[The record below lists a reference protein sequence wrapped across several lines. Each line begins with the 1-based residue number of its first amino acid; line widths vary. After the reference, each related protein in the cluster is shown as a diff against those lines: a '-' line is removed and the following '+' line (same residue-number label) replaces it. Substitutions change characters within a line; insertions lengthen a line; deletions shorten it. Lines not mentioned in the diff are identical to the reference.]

1 MITHYSLRFVS
12 YIRPIACHGI
22 PVMLLLSMLV
32 TARAHPN
39 GYDLSCNENGYTL
52 PTGMGYYQQTN
63 TYIDAMTCD
72 GLNCTLTYPDQFKGI
87 VLSSTS
93 PLSSADNQLRTGYS
107 SKCLTHEERTP
118 KTSVTFSVQDPHA
131 VVYAVLVSARNVLH
145 SVILVHPIIVGVNW
159 TTHVIGA
166 GPGGV
171 SAARTLKRYGAPVIV
186 YERGPDVPAGFY
198 DLPIYQT
205 TRTYFIQNLNT
216 SRTCNPL
223 GNATQPTLVCQ
234 HGGNQNSNGAIFAPG
249 SPEDFARSI
258 GVPVETARYAQ
269 AVSINYIDV
278 DNDIFMWY
286 CPNGVSCDRRNVA
299 DSNPVM
305 NRRSVAYQDNLTNDI
320 VFGQHVKRVTN
331 QSITFQNDTYINFT
345 NPRDQVILAAGA
357 LVSPQHVGKT
367 QFTGW
372 NHPYKIS
379 YQAGNLTSQT
389 LSYNPETKVETN
401 DAILTVNGTE
411 TKIRIEI
418 LMEHSIRETFTVGQD
433 YTPSNTSGFIHDTW
447 HYAGTLPHDALEYS
461 PGIYVGDASAL
472 QTPFNCHTSMPAS
485 SAGVLAALRSLGLLQ
500 QTEVPSST
508 QIGGLS
514 KVGAWFA
521 AGSVVLLL
529 AVAAH
534 VWGLWKTHY
543 ILATTGVIL
552 ITIGVVVAA
561 NQRNADIKKLNKGHY
576 WVGYVSLVWLW
587 LQAAAGY
594 LLTQV
599 SPEQKKRYG
608 WVHRVSAV
616 LLFALLLYLYAT
628 VGTREAPFKH
638 MEDNKDWAGV
648 AWAFL
653 VLFSA
658 LIVVVLWRLPARMNT
673 TPIESFSDVLKQLL

>member
-1 MITHYSLRFVS
+1 
-12 YIRPIACHGI
+12 
-22 PVMLLLSMLV
+22 
-32 TARAHPN
+32 
-39 GYDLSCNENGYTL
+39 
-52 PTGMGYYQQTN
+52 MGHTPYASAYV
-63 TYIDAMTCD
+63 DAMTCD
-72 GLNCTLTYPDQFKGI
+72 GLNCTLTYHDQFKGI

-107 SKCLTHEERTP
+107 SKCLTHISRTP

-131 VVYAVLVSARNVLH
+131 VVYAVLVRARNVLH
-145 SVILVHPIIVGVNW
+145 SVVLVHPIIVGVNW

-171 SAARTLKRYGAPVIV
+171 SAARTLKRYGATVIV

-198 DLPIYQT
+198 TQPILETELHYL
-205 TRTYFIQNLNT
+205 QNFHE

-223 GNATQPTLVCQ
+223 GTKPNGNATQPTLACQ
-234 HGGNQNSNGAIFAPG
+234 HGGNQNANGAIFVPG
-249 SPEDFARSI
+249 SPEDLARSI

-269 AVSINYIDV
+269 DVSRNYIEI

-299 DSNPVM
+299 ATNPVM

-331 QSITFQNDTYINFT
+331 QSITFQNNTLFYFT
-345 NPRDQVILAAGA
+345 NPLDRVILAAGA
-357 LVSPQHVGKT
+357 LVSPQLLGII
-367 QFTGW
+367 QFSGW
-372 NHPYKIS
+372 NHYYRKVLHNR
-379 YQAGNLTSQT
+379 NLTSQT
-389 LSYNPETKVETN
+389 LHYNSETRIETN
-401 DAILTVNGTE
+401 DAIYTVNGTE
-411 TKIRIEI
+411 MKLRIEI

-433 YTPSNTSGFIHDTW
+433 YTPSNTNGFNGDTW

-472 QTPFNCHTSMPAS
+472 QTPFHCHTSMPAS

-500 QTEVPSST
+500 QTEVPSSS

-543 ILATTGVIL
+543 ILATIGVIL

-561 NQRNADIKKLNKGHY
+561 NQRNADIKKSNKGHY
-576 WVGYVSLVWLW
+576 WVGYVSLAWLW

-599 SPEQKKRYG
+599 SSEQKKRYG

-673 TPIESFSDVLKQLL
+673 TPIEAFSDILKQLL

>member
-1 MITHYSLRFVS
+1 
-12 YIRPIACHGI
+12 
-22 PVMLLLSMLV
+22 
-32 TARAHPN
+32 
-39 GYDLSCNENGYTL
+39 
-52 PTGMGYYQQTN
+52 MGFYQQTN
-63 TYIDAMTCD
+63 TYVDAMTCD

-107 SKCLTHEERTP
+107 SKCLTHISPTQ
-118 KTSVTFSVQDPHA
+118 KQSVTFSVQDPHA
-131 VVYAVLVSARNVLH
+131 VVYAVLVRARNVLH
-145 SVILVHPIIVGVNW
+145 SVMLVHPIIVGVNW

-171 SAARTLKRYGAPVIV
+171 SAARTLKRYGASVTV
-186 YERGPDVPAGFY
+186 YERGPDVPTGFY
-198 DLPIYQT
+198 DLPISQT

-223 GNATQPTLVCQ
+223 GNSTQPTLVCQ

-249 SPEDFARSI
+249 SPEDLARSL

-269 AVSINYIDV
+269 DVSRSYIEV
-278 DNDIFMWY
+278 DNEKFKWH
-286 CPNGVSCDRRNVA
+286 CPAEPCDRRNVA
-299 DSNPVM
+299 DSNTAM
-305 NRRSVAYQDNLTNDI
+305 NRRSVAYQDDLTNDI

-331 QSITFQNDTYINFT
+331 QSITFQDDTHITFT
-345 NPRDQVILAAGA
+345 NSLDRVIVAAGA
-357 LVSPQHVGKT
+357 LASPQLFGII
-367 QFTGW
+367 QFSGW
-372 NHPYKIS
+372 NHY
-379 YQAGNLTSQT
+379 YRQVTHNRNLTSQT
-389 LSYNPETKVETN
+389 LHYDYGTKVETN
-401 DAILTVNGTE
+401 DAIYTLPNE
-411 TKIRIEI
+411 IEMKLRIEI

-433 YTPSNTSGFIHDTW
+433 YTPSNTNGFNGDTW

-500 QTEVPSST
+500 TEVPSST

-543 ILATTGVIL
+543 TLATTGVIL

-561 NQRNADIKKLNKGHY
+561 NQRNADIKKSNKGHY
-576 WVGYVSLVWLW
+576 WVGYVSLAWLW
-587 LQAAAGY
+587 LQAAGGY

-599 SPEQKKRYG
+599 SPDKKKRYG
-608 WVHRVSAV
+608 WTHRVSAV

-648 AWAFL
+648 AWALL